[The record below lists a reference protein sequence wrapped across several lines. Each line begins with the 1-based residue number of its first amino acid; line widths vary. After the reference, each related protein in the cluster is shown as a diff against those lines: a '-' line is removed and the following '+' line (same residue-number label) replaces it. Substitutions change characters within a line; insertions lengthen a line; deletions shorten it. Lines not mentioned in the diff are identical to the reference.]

1 LPHNRANFF
10 AAAPMTLIAFVALYL
25 LISVAIGLYAA
36 TRVRNSADYAL
47 AGRSLPLIMIVTT
60 TFATWFGSETVLG
73 IPSKFVEGG
82 LQKTVEDPFG
92 AAFCLIFVGMFFAR
106 KLYNMNLLT
115 IGDFYRQRYGK
126 GVEIFSAVVILIS
139 YLGWVAAQITALGLV
154 FHLLSG
160 EAISTVQGMVLGT
173 LIVFVYTVFGGMWS
187 VALTDF
193 LQVIIIVV
201 GLTLIAWF
209 AADLAGGADRVVAY
223 AAGKDMFQFF
233 PEPTLHAWLFWL
245 GAAITIMIGSIPQ
258 QDVFQ
263 RVMSAKSADVAV
275 KGPIIG
281 GVSYLAF
288 AFVPMFIGVAAF
300 VVMPEVASRLAEED
314 SQKILPTLV
323 MERMPVWLQVMFFG
337 ALLSAIMS
345 TASATLLAPSTTF
358 VENILKNFHRL
369 SDRHSLRAMRIT
381 VAVFT
386 ACVLVYSII
395 MEGTPIYEL
404 VSMAYQFPV
413 VGAFWP
419 LVCGLYWQ
427 RSTTQGAIWSIVLGM
442 CTWAILAA
450 TPLGEVFPSVLG
462 GFLMAGLGMV
472 VGSLLPT
479 QGNAA
484 HRSRTATHGP
494 HSHAGHGHPSTAAA
508 QRTAR

>member
-1 LPHNRANFF
+1 ML
-10 AAAPMTLIAFVALYL
+10 LISFVALYL
-25 LISVAIGLYAA
+25 LASVALGLYAA
-36 TRVRNSADYAL
+36 RRVKNTADYAL

-82 LQKTVEDPFG
+82 LGKTVEDPFG

-126 GVEIFSAVVILIS
+126 GVEIFSATVILIS

-154 FHLLSG
+154 FHMLSG
-160 EAISTVQGMVLGT
+160 GAMSTVQGMVLGT
-173 LIVFVYTVFGGMWS
+173 AIVFVYTVFGGMWS
-187 VALTDF
+187 VAFTDF
-193 LQVIIIVV
+193 LQMIIIII
-201 GLTLIAWF
+201 GLSLIAWF
-209 AADLAGGADRVVAY
+209 AADLAGGADKVVSY
-223 AAGKDMFQFF
+223 AADKDMFNFF

-263 RVMSAKSADVAV
+263 RVMSAKDADTSVR
-275 KGPIIG
+275 GPIIG
-281 GVSYLAF
+281 GIAYLLF
-288 AFVPMFIGVAAF
+288 AFVPMFIGLAAF
-300 VVMPEVASRLAEED
+300 VIMPEVANALLAED
-314 SQKILPTLV
+314 SQKVLPTLV
-323 MERMPVWLQVMFFG
+323 MDRMPPWLQVMFFG
-337 ALLSAIMS
+337 ALLAAIMS

-358 VENILKNFHRL
+358 VENILRNFRTL
-369 SDRHSLRAMRIT
+369 SDRSSLRAMRVT
-381 VAVFT
+381 VTVFT
-386 ACVLVYSII
+386 LCVLVYSIR

-404 VSMAYQFPV
+404 VAMAYQFPV

-427 RSTTQGAIWSIVLGM
+427 RSTTEGAIWSIVLGM
-442 CTWAILAA
+442 STWAILEF

-462 GFLMAGLGMV
+462 GFILAGIGMV

-479 QGNAA
+479 RGNVA
-484 HRSRTATHGP
+484 HRARTASHGP
-494 HSHAGHGHPSTAAA
+494 HSHAGHHAA
-508 QRTAR
+508 QGAHHAHR

>member
-1 LPHNRANFF
+1 
-10 AAAPMTLIAFVALYL
+10 MTLIAFVALYL
-25 LISVAIGLYAA
+25 IVSVAIGLYAA
-36 TRVRNSADYAL
+36 TRVKTTADYAV
-47 AGRSLPLIMIVTT
+47 AGRSLPLAMIIAT

-106 KLYNMNLLT
+106 KLYKMNLLT

-126 GVEIFSAVVILIS
+126 GVEIFSATVILIS

-154 FHLLSG
+154 FHHLSG
-160 EAISTVQGMVLGT
+160 EAISTVQGMALGT
-173 LIVFVYTVFGGMWS
+173 AIVFVYTVFGGMWS

-193 LQVIIIVV
+193 LQMIIIVI
-201 GLTLIAWF
+201 GLSLIAWF
-209 AADLAGGADRVVAY
+209 AADLAGGADKVVAY
-223 AAGKDMFQFF
+223 AAGRDMFQFF
-233 PEPTLHAWLFWL
+233 PEATTHAWLFWL
-245 GAAITIMIGSIPQ
+245 GSAITIMIGSIPQ

-263 RVMSAKSADVAV
+263 RVMSARNADIAV

-281 GVSYLAF
+281 GISYLAF

-300 VVMPEVASRLAEED
+300 VIMPEVAAALAEED

-369 SDRHSLRAMRIT
+369 SDKRELRAMRIT
-381 VAVFT
+381 LFVFT
-386 ACVLVYSII
+386 LCVLVYSII
-395 MEGTPIYEL
+395 MEGTPIYDL
-404 VSMAYQFPV
+404 VAMAYQFPV

-419 LVCGLYWQ
+419 LVCGLYWK

-442 CTWAILAA
+442 SSWAILAA
-450 TPLGEVFPSVLG
+450 TPLGEIFPSVLG
-462 GFLMAGLGMV
+462 GFLMAGIGMV
-472 VGSLLPT
+472 AGSLLPT
-479 QGNAA
+479 QGNTA
-484 HRSRTATHGP
+484 HRARTASHGP
-494 HSHAGHGHPSTAAA
+494 HSHAGHGHHTTSTAHRSAP
-508 QRTAR
+508 